1 MMDRCSDALP
11 IAVQKLATLA
21 QRERGESEFA
31 RRFTEGIGKLA
42 GRSPEEDWMTCRK
55 NAKGFGLHPKK
66 IGSGRWRASKMRT
79 RDGRPLLF
87 TIRCS
92 QHYCMVLA
100 DRMHN
105 AGRVISVMDNKVEGF
120 QKEITEL
127 KVGSRPEAIAATE
140 L

>member
-1 MMDRCSDALP
+1 MEDFCLTFTGKGDEGYYARHMTNMSSCDLEAPLETRCD
-11 IAVQKLATLA
+11 
-21 QRERGESEFA
+21 
-31 RRFTEGIGKLA
+31 
-42 GRSPEEDWMTCRK
+42 
-55 NAKGFGLHPKK
+55 
-66 IGSGRWRASKMRT
+66 
-79 RDGRPLLF
+79 RPLLF

-100 DRMHN
+100 DHMHN

-127 KVGSRPEAIAATE
+127 KVGSRPEAIAAAE